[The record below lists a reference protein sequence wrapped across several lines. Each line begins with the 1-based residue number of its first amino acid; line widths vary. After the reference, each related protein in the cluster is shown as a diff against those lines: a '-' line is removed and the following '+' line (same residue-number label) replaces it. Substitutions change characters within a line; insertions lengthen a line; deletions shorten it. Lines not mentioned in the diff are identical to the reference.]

1 MPAGDNQLASLV
13 WQPIPGACGAA
24 IYPLIRKI
32 DTISSNSYLIATAD
46 ALILIDPGGIPEQ
59 VEAFL
64 NVIRTCREER
74 DRPVFV
80 ILTHAHID
88 HFIGVQSVPTFAHA
102 KAVIFAVQEAGAVA
116 LEQGDGGITQGT
128 LLNIPITPMNIA
140 LPLLTCNR
148 SSCEGIP
155 GQIAFS
161 NGAEITITRDTPGDA
176 PVSLDREIL
185 RFGPGPELEVYHT
198 PGHSPDSICIRMG
211 SLLFCGDL
219 LFAASPGIAGLA
231 GWSQEDLVHS
241 LTGVGSLLSRGDIS
255 TICPGHGRVIAAP
268 DALRMVAAVKTD
280 ALALDDI
287 AELNS
292 ERAAWAAEF
301 AEDSMEQVN
310 ELFTVMAGR
319 LFYVSYVMDE
329 LGESDLAEQTTSLM
343 REDMIDGL
351 LCAFRDFAGEH
362 HERGDTV
369 SMHLALKAGQ
379 VIAKLQQSFAQDELA
394 RIIDPNL
401 AGRASRLLSDYT
413 TTLRGFTP
421 PCEITVCEIRS
432 LTEALVTGLTVPAC
446 SDEDLLSSGDDDEA
460 FTQILLSR
468 IGTRPVLEEVEV
480 VFRADGPQFNALV
493 DRDRLIDL
501 LTYIIEDL
509 VGTMTGRIIIELENR
524 EENITLTLSGDIPE
538 GGVSYEPR
546 TARFL
551 KGLAQRAGGSLVM
564 RGDDRM
570 QKFEI
575 TVAAIL

>member
-1 MPAGDNQLASLV
+1 MPVGDDQLASLV
-13 WQPIPGACGAA
+13 WQPIPGADGAT

-32 DTISSNSYLIATAD
+32 DTISSNTYLIATVD
-46 ALILIDPGGIPEQ
+46 ALILIDPGGLPDQ
-59 VEAFL
+59 VEAFSKI
-64 NVIRTCREER
+64 IRTCREER

-80 ILTHAHID
+80 FLTHAHID
-88 HFIGVQSVPTFAHA
+88 HFVGVQSVPAFAHA
-102 KAVIFAVQEAGAVA
+102 KAVIFAVQEAGARA

-148 SSCEGIP
+148 SSCHGIP
-155 GQIAFS
+155 GHLAFPNS
-161 NGAEITITRDTPGDA
+161 AEITITRDTSGDA
-176 PVSLDREIL
+176 PQTLDRETI

-211 SLLFCGDL
+211 SHLFCGDL
-219 LFAASPGIAGLA
+219 LFAASPGIAGIT
-231 GWSQEDLVHS
+231 GWSQESLVRS
-241 LTGVGSLLSRGDIS
+241 LDGIGSLIS
-255 TICPGHGRVIAAP
+255 HGGIATVCPGHGRVIAAP
-268 DALRMVAAVKTD
+268 DAIRMVDAVKKD
-280 ALALDDI
+280 ALVLHDI

-329 LGESDLAEQTTSLM
+329 LGESDLAEKTTSLM
-343 REDMIDGL
+343 REDVVDEL
-351 LCAFRDFAGEH
+351 LSAFRDFAGEH
-362 HERGDTV
+362 HQRGEMV

-379 VIAKLQQSFAQDELA
+379 VITKLQRSFAKDELA

-421 PCEITVCEIRS
+421 PCEIAVCEIRS

-446 SDEDLLSSGDDDEA
+446 SDEDLLSSGDDEEA
-460 FTQILLSR
+460 FTRILLSR
-468 IGTRPVLEEVEV
+468 IGTRPVLEDVEV
-480 VFRADGPQFNALV
+480 VFRAKSPEFNALV
-493 DRDRLIDL
+493 DRDRLTDL

-509 VGTMTGRIIIELENR
+509 VGTMTGRITIELTNHG
-524 EENITLTLSGDIPE
+524 ENITLTLWGDIPN

-551 KGLAQRAGGSLVM
+551 KGLAQRAGGSLAM
-564 RGDDRM
+564 RGDDHM

-575 TVAAIL
+575 IVAASL